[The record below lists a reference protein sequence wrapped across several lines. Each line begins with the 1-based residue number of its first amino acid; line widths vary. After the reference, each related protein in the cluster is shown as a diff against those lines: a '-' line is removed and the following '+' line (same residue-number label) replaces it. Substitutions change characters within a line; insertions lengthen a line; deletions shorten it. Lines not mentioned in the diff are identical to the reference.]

1 MKASIIDYL
10 GKYEGGILVNIN
22 IMLEDECFDSIFY
35 YTSDKMIIT
44 IEDSFVDKWGPV
56 EKQDD
61 YLNLMESIINMVEPY
76 DSVITQLDDYKMI

>member
-22 IMLEDECFDSIFY
+22 LMFNEEYFDAIFY

-44 IEDSFVDKWGPV
+44 VEDSFIEKWGPI
-56 EKQDD
+56 EMNNE
-61 YLNLMESIINMVEPY
+61 YLGLMESIINMVESY
-76 DSVITQLDDYKMI
+76 ESIIDQLNDYEMI

>member
-22 IMLEDECFDSIFY
+22 LMFNEEYFDAIFY

-44 IEDSFVDKWGPV
+44 VEDSFIEKWGPI
-56 EKQDD
+56 EMTNE
-61 YLNLMESIINMVEPY
+61 YLGLMESIINMVESY
-76 DSVITQLDDYKMI
+76 ESIIDQLGDYEMI